1 MIQRK
6 FHPSLIAFL
15 AVFAASVCGPV
26 SAALPQV
33 LNHQGRVAVQ
43 GVNFDGNGQF
53 KFALV
58 NAAGTVSY
66 WSNDG
71 TGSAGSPPAAPVTLA
86 VSKGLYSVQLGDTVL
101 TNMTELPSSA
111 LEHEDVR
118 LRIWFNDGSRGFQ
131 LITPDQRLA
140 AVPYAI
146 HAREALAADTFGGL
160 LAGDVTGPQGLTS
173 IADATVTGK
182 RLGGFASGTG
192 LVSADDSLLSAIGKL
207 HGNGALRAPLA
218 SPTFTGTVVLP
229 AGSTAAAPLRL
240 ATGTNLSAAV
250 FGAVEFDG
258 TNLYLTNNSASPTRK
273 TIAYTDS
280 VIASGAV
287 GSSQLAAGLT
297 LGGTTTGTFSGPLS
311 GNATT
316 ATSATNFT
324 GSLTGDVGGTQGA
337 TSIADATV
345 TGKRL
350 TGFASGTGLVSADDS
365 LLSAIGKLQGS
376 KAPLAS
382 PTFTGTV
389 GGITAGMVGL
399 GNVDNTSDANKP
411 VSTPQLA
418 ALALK
423 APLASPTFTGTVGGI
438 TAGMVGLGNVDNTSD
453 ANKPVST
460 PQLAALALKAPLA
473 SPTFTGSV
481 AFSAGT
487 ATTAPIR
494 LATGT
499 NLSTPVPGA
508 VEFDGS
514 QLYITTSP
522 ATRKT
527 LAYADSAAGGIAAE
541 RLIAAPLSPVLGWGS
556 RSAGQATVPVLA
568 NVSAVSAGGQHSLA
582 LLKNGSVQA
591 WGSNAEGLAV
601 VPAAALSG
609 VTRISA
615 GFEHNLA
622 CKSDGTL
629 VAWGAS
635 SSGRTA
641 IPAGITTATNVA
653 AGGLHSLALLANGTV
668 RAWGD
673 STFGQATVPGNLATV
688 TAIAAGQSH
697 SLALKSNGE
706 VVAWGSDSIG
716 QIAIPTAAL
725 SGVTAIAA
733 GWNHSLAL
741 KSDGSVLAWGLN
753 TGGQTDVPAGAS
765 SGVVQI
771 AAGDTYSLAL
781 KSDGTVIA
789 WGYTDNV
796 DPVTVV
802 PAAAT
807 QVTQIAA
814 GGYHALA
821 LRADTVPVQFARL
834 DHLGRLGIGRTPTT
848 NALEVNGNAS
858 KSSAGSWLSNSDR
871 RIKTEIE
878 SIEGALDKLDQVRLV
893 DFRYTDDYLAAHP
906 EIEDRRYPNVIAQEF
921 ATVFPDDV
929 KGSGQM
935 LPDGSEVLQVDTYPL
950 TIYSAAAIQELHREN
965 RLLQKKLNEQ
975 EKRLRKLEELLKNP

>member
-207 HGNGALRAPLA
+207 
-218 SPTFTGTVVLP
+218 
-229 AGSTAAAPLRL
+229 
-240 ATGTNLSAAV
+240 
-250 FGAVEFDG
+250 
-258 TNLYLTNNSASPTRK
+258 
-273 TIAYTDS
+273 
-280 VIASGAV
+280 
-287 GSSQLAAGLT
+287 
-297 LGGTTTGTFSGPLS
+297 
-311 GNATT
+311 
-316 ATSATNFT
+316 
-324 GSLTGDVGGTQGA
+324 
-337 TSIADATV
+337 
-345 TGKRL
+345 
-350 TGFASGTGLVSADDS
+350 
-365 LLSAIGKLQGS
+365 QGS
-376 KAPLAS
+376 
-382 PTFTGTV
+382 
-389 GGITAGMVGL
+389 
-399 GNVDNTSDANKP
+399 
-411 VSTPQLA
+411 
-418 ALALK
+418 
-423 APLASPTFTGTVGGI
+423 
-438 TAGMVGLGNVDNTSD
+438 
-453 ANKPVST
+453 
-460 PQLAALALKAPLA
+460 KAPLA

-514 QLYITTSP
+514 LLYITTSP